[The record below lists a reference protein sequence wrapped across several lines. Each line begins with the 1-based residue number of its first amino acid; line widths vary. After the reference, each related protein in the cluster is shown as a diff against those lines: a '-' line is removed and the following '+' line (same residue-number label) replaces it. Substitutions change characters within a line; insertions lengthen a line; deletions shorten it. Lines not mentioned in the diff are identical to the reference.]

1 MSVCRPTRR
10 SSSLVIEGSGSTQH
24 PFTTLIIVSLKKRL
38 TGKHKKN
45 HGPHARVC
53 AHFLKRRDDGPLPTL
68 LLSLY
73 FSLFL
78 SLFGVVRD
86 SRWLWR
92 SSEPYLKRQGR
103 NEILYTSIHSLTHS
117 LSPLAFPLPSS
128 EWVWAPIRS
137 TNSLTSSSPIFFLSR
152 QPFSSLKQ

>member
-117 LSPLAFPLPSS
+117 LPSPFLCLGRS
-128 EWVWAPIRS
+128 ECGPQYGQQTLWRHR
-137 TNSLTSSSPIFFLSR
+137 L
-152 QPFSSLKQ
+152 PFSFSLGNRLAH